1 MKQNCIWQV
10 KNLPPVAQGEVINR
24 YWPTAD
30 KCPVEE
36 DVGEVVYGEDLTYQN
51 VEILHLK
58 QFGNISFIVRMLIC
72 QKLT

>member
-1 MKQNCIWQV
+1 MKQDCIWQM

-36 DVGEVVYGEDLTYQN
+36 DVDEVVYGEVLIYQN

-58 QFGNISFIVRMLIC
+58 QSGNISLLVGMLIC
-72 QKLT
+72 QKAT

>member
-1 MKQNCIWQV
+1 MKQDCVWQV

-30 KCPVEE
+30 KCPVAE
-36 DVGEVVYGEDLTYQN
+36 DVDEVVYGEDLTYQN

-58 QFGNISFIVRMLIC
+58 QLGNISLLVRMLIC